1 MLIRRIIIRITP
13 HVNIFTIITIIY
25 IPAQELVEQDL
36 EEETT
41 TTISSV

>member
-13 HVNIFTIITIIY
+13 HVNILIIITIIY